1 LASEILKV
9 LFNLVV
15 QNPSGGDYESQ
26 LIRILEIL
34 HDLLLLGAPDERKLD
49 DLRRYDRNPNFPL
62 RIDNKIIF
70 SHSINLIM
78 AIPAKLYDNLMPPIG
93 NMEDKPQFEG
103 KNMEVLMVMSD
114 FLYRRLVIS
123 RAVSVPLA
131 NTAL

>member
-26 LIRILEIL
+26 QIRILEIL

-49 DLRRYDRNPNFPL
+49 DLRRFDHNPNFPL

-123 RAVSVPLA
+123 RAVSVSLA
-131 NTAL
+131 NIAL

>member
-26 LIRILEIL
+26 QIRILEIL

-49 DLRRYDRNPNFPL
+49 DLRRFDHNPNFHL

-123 RAVSVPLA
+123 RAVSVSLA
-131 NTAL
+131 NIAL